1 MKIIIDYKLNNW
13 NDTIKHCRYNKYS
26 ANSIKQKEM
35 DIVGYYLR
43 NVPRITEYP
52 IELKCM
58 WHVRNINSDLD
69 NKSLKSVLDE
79 MQKLSI
85 IENDNIKHIN
95 KITYEAIKDDKDY
108 LEIEITK
115 AKEK

>member
-26 ANSIKQKEM
+26 ANNIKKQEM
-35 DIVGYYLR
+35 AIIGHYLR
-43 NVPRITEYP
+43 NVPQITEYP
-52 IELKCM
+52 IELYCR
-58 WHVRNINSDLD
+58 WHIRNANSDLD

-95 KITYEAIKDDKDY
+95 KITYEAIKDNQDY

-115 AKEK
+115 AKEN

>member
-58 WHVRNINSDLD
+58 WQVRNINSDLD
-69 NKSLKSVLDE
+69 NKSIKSVLDE
-79 MQKLSI
+79 MQKLGI

-95 KITYEAIKDDKDY
+95 KITHIAIKDNQDY